1 MKRWLL
7 SALSVPLV
15 LAAAPAAHAQTT
27 NWKIDPV
34 HSELT
39 FRIRHYVT
47 RVRGTFGKWD
57 GVITAD
63 ASSLSKGAVAVTI
76 DAKSIDTN
84 NQTRDNHLRS
94 NDFFATDSFPTLS
107 FKSSKVE
114 VKGESIKVYGDLTI
128 RGISKPVVLE
138 GAYNGVTKD
147 MQGKDRIGFDASTK
161 INRLDYRVTWNRAL
175 EGGGAMLGD
184 EVEINITVEAVKQ

>member
-1 MKRWLL
+1 MELATSMRPRKPTVVLTRTRPASEAAWAGLPWSRL
-7 SALSVPLV
+7 FTPIMRSAMFEKK
-15 LAAAPAAHAQTT
+15 LAMPVWIGCGSTVSSRAARTYT
-27 NWKIDPV
+27 C
-34 HSELT
+34 
-39 FRIRHYVT
+39 
-47 RVRGTFGKWD
+47 
-57 GVITAD
+57 
-63 ASSLSKGAVAVTI
+63 AVAVTI

-84 NQTRDNHLRS
+84 NETRDNHLRS

-147 MQGKDRIGFDASTK
+147 
-161 INRLDYRVTWNRAL
+161 
-175 EGGGAMLGD
+175 
-184 EVEINITVEAVKQ
+184 NIDKFTAEWAG

>member
-7 SALSVPLV
+7 LV
-15 LAAAPAAHAQTT
+15 STASLFAAAAPAAHAQAPT
-27 NWKIDPV
+27 WKIDPV

-47 RVRGTFGKWD
+47 RVRGTFAKWD
-57 GVITAD
+57 GVINAEP
-63 ASSLSKGAVAVTI
+63 SSLNKGAVAVTI
-76 DAKSIDTN
+76 DSKSIDTN
-84 NQTRDNHLRS
+84 NETRDNHLKS
-94 NDFFATDSFPTLS
+94 NDFFATDSFPTLT
-107 FKSSKVE
+107 FKSSKVD

-128 RGISKPVVLE
+128 RGITKPVVLE

-147 MQGKDRIGFDASTK
+147 AQGKDRIGFDASTK
-161 INRLDYRVTWNRAL
+161 INRMDYKVTWNRAL

>member
-7 SALSVPLV
+7 LV
-15 LAAAPAAHAQTT
+15 STASLVAAAAPAAQAQSAS
-27 NWKIDPV
+27 WKIDPV

-47 RVRGTFGKWD
+47 RVRGTFAKWD
-57 GVITAD
+57 GVITAEP
-63 ASSLSKGAVAVTI
+63 ASLDKGAVAVTI
-76 DAKSIDTN
+76 DSKSIDTN
-84 NQTRDNHLRS
+84 NETRDNHLKS
-94 NDFFATDSFPTLS
+94 NDFFATDSFPTLT
-107 FKSSKVE
+107 FKSSKVD

-128 RGISKPVVLE
+128 RGITKPVVLE

-147 MQGKDRIGFDASTK
+147 AQGKERMGFDASTR
-161 INRLDYRVTWNRAL
+161 INRMDYKVTWNRAL